1 MNTNYFYEFV
11 NKLERVLSVAYEVKY
26 SLGALEKQISYCS
39 YFQKIEDDGGELAP
53 IIVEEKLIKEVFP
66 EITINLDNIP
76 VHNQC
81 LWAAESYL
89 HIQENTGLTFETIFL
104 YIPIEMMYQYFPVY
118 HEMDFS
124 QIVDEFIKLFK
135 KKSVLSVLSKKY
147 GFSMREVA
155 KATNISYE
163 TLLSLKQRKRDISKA
178 NYEMVYKIS
187 KFLHVRTSTLA
198 ELNNNNY

>member
-1 MNTNYFYEFV
+1 MNTIYFYEFV
-11 NKLERVLSVAYEVKY
+11 NRLERVLSVAYEVKY
-26 SLGALEKQISYCS
+26 SLGALERQISYCV
-39 YFQKIEDDGGELAP
+39 YFQNIEEGAGFEL
-53 IIVEEKLIKEVFP
+53 VTTENKLMKEIFP
-66 EITINLDNIP
+66 EITINLDNVP

-89 HIQENTGLTFETIFL
+89 HIQENTGLTFEAIFL
-104 YIPIEMMYQYFPVY
+104 YIPIEIMYQYFPVY

-155 KATNISYE
+155 KAANISYE

-187 KFLHVRTSTLA
+187 KFLHVRASTLA
-198 ELNNNNY
+198 ELNDNNY

>member
-1 MNTNYFYEFV
+1 MNTIYFYEFV
-11 NKLERVLSVAYEVKY
+11 NRLERVLSVAYEVKY
-26 SLGALEKQISYCS
+26 SLGALERQISYCV
-39 YFQKIEDDGGELAP
+39 YFQNIEEGAGFEL
-53 IIVEEKLIKEVFP
+53 VTTENKLMKEIFP
-66 EITINLDNIP
+66 EITINLDNVP

-89 HIQENTGLTFETIFL
+89 HIQENTGLTFEAIFL
-104 YIPIEMMYQYFPVY
+104 YIPIEMMYQYFSIY

-187 KFLHVRTSTLA
+187 KFLHVRASTLA

>member
-1 MNTNYFYEFV
+1 MNTIYFYEFV
-11 NKLERVLSVAYEVKY
+11 NRLERVLSVAYEVKY
-26 SLGALEKQISYCS
+26 SLGALERQISYCV
-39 YFQKIEDDGGELAP
+39 YFQNIEEGAGFEL
-53 IIVEEKLIKEVFP
+53 VTTENKLMKEIFP
-66 EITINLDNIP
+66 EITINLDNVP

-89 HIQENTGLTFETIFL
+89 HIQENTGLTFEAIFL
-104 YIPIEMMYQYFPVY
+104 YIPVEMMYQYFSIY

-187 KFLHVRTSTLA
+187 KFLHVRASTLA

>member
-1 MNTNYFYEFV
+1 MNTIYFYEFV
-11 NKLERVLSVAYEVKY
+11 NRLERVLSAAYEAKY
-26 SLGALEKQISYCS
+26 SLGALERQISYCT
-39 YFQKIEDDGGELAP
+39 YFQNIEEGAGFEL
-53 IIVEEKLIKEVFP
+53 VTTENKLMKEIFP
-66 EITINLDNIP
+66 EITIILDNVP

-81 LWAAESYL
+81 LWVAESYL
-89 HIQENTGLTFETIFL
+89 HIQENTGLTFEAIFL
-104 YIPIEMMYQYFPVY
+104 YIPIEMMYQYFSIY

-135 KKSVLSVLSKKY
+135 NKSVLSALSKKY

-187 KFLHVRTSTLA
+187 KFFHVRASTLA
-198 ELNNNNY
+198 ELNNNNF

>member
-1 MNTNYFYEFV
+1 MNTIYFYEFV
-11 NKLERVLSVAYEVKY
+11 NRLERVLSVAYEVKY
-26 SLGALEKQISYCS
+26 SLGALERQISYCV
-39 YFQKIEDDGGELAP
+39 YFQNIEEGAGFEL
-53 IIVEEKLIKEVFP
+53 VTTENKLMKEIFP
-66 EITINLDNIP
+66 EITINLDNVP

-89 HIQENTGLTFETIFL
+89 HIQENTGLTFEAIFL
-104 YIPIEMMYQYFPVY
+104 YIPIEMMYQYFSIY

-155 KATNISYE
+155 KATDISYE

-187 KFLHVRTSTLA
+187 KFLHVRASTLA